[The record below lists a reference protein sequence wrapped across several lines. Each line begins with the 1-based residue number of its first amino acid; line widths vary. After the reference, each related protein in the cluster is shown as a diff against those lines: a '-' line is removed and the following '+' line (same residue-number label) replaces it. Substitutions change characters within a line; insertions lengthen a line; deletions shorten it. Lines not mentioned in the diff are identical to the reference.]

1 MGKGLEVDVG
11 KFDRGDQERTSI
23 GAQELVVPRTNDHS

>member
-1 MGKGLEVDVG
+1 MDVR